1 MAPKGDK
8 IMRVKDIMD
17 SNVSSNL
24 IRTTDTFEHLIRILD
39 KVKYHVI
46 FVVDKDDNLAG
57 IVTEGDIIKV
67 LVPKYI
73 SVDESLISVIDSD
86 YFEKKCLERRNLT
99 ITEIMTK
106 STLSVREN
114 DSLIKA
120 AALMVTN
127 RIHTLPVVKEGKV
140 IGVLSRLALIKH
152 ITKILTK

>member
-1 MAPKGDK
+1 
-8 IMRVKDIMD
+8 MRVKDIMD

-67 LVPKYI
+67 IVPKYI

-106 STLSVREN
+106 ATLSIHEN

-127 RIHTLPVVKEGKV
+127 RIHTLPVVKDGKV
-140 IGVLSRLALIKH
+140 IGILSRLALIKH
-152 ITKILTK
+152 ITKILTND